1 MRPDDFHPSVLTLHQ
16 WCGNPLHGPSL
27 EARISA
33 GRRREG
39 LLWGF
44 LFTSSRHSPISN
56 LFGFL
61 GIKMSLSLEKNNST
75 FVKTK
80 MDGPSLDIRRQQ
92 EQPRGNS
99 GSRRGQANECW
110 LLWQFRHVPL
120 TVLHMLWGS
129 STALPVALL
138 SPFLVSET
146 QSHTRPSCHYVKSG
160 TFHPQ
165 TTEAPQGRFSVRRQC
180 AGNRPVSTRRLQ
192 VAGAHTSTAV
202 RVKTV
207 AKAPP

>member
-1 MRPDDFHPSVLTLHQ
+1 MRKHTSRTKPGSQDL
-16 WCGNPLHGPSL
+16 C
-27 EARISA
+27 
-33 GRRREG
+33 REG

-92 EQPRGNS
+92 EQSRGNS
-99 GSRRGQANECW
+99 GSRRTSQ
-110 LLWQFRHVPL
+110 Q
-120 TVLHMLWGS
+120 VLASLAVSAHAPHRPAHALGEQHS
-129 STALPVALL
+129 SSSLKPSF

-146 QSHTRPSCHYVKSG
+146 QSHTRPGYMKSG

-165 TTEAPQGRFSVRRQC
+165 TTEAPQDRFSVRRQC
-180 AGNRPVSTRRLQ
+180 AGSRPVSTRPLQ

-202 RVKTV
+202 GVKTV